1 MTTITIERELLEQAK
16 NLLSRFMPDNF
27 RDQDDQ
33 IEMLAKMDA
42 ALEAPAAAP
51 EQMPSERNCVCDPY
65 VHLDGY
71 SGGAAKEGL
80 YGALWVVAEGVRKKY
95 VLADQVSEPKAM
107 PVPATT
113 PEQKRPINCGTGHC
127 SCIECVMP
135 DGPLYQPATAPEQCG
150 HCGRCVLDAPWS
162 TR

>member
-1 MTTITIERELLEQAK
+1 MTTITIDRALLEQAK

-42 ALEAPAAAP
+42 ALEAPATA
-51 EQMPSERNCVCDPY
+51 
-65 VHLDGY
+65 
-71 SGGAAKEGL
+71 
-80 YGALWVVAEGVRKKY
+80 
-95 VLADQVSEPKAM
+95 
-107 PVPATT
+107 

-135 DGPLYQPATAPEQCG
+135 DGDKP
-150 HCGRCVLDAPWS
+150 
-162 TR
+162 